1 MNFAIHHP
9 GTVRSALLATALLT
23 GFAGAQTIEVDPASP
38 IPATH
43 TLVKAWEFDVDGVL
57 DGWAGN
63 GYTGLTV
70 AGGVVTGTISNDDSQ
85 FSNTTFTALPLG
97 YSTIVEYALT
107 VDPLAAASTGG
118 TFFWGDFSGGIAGS
132 RGRGV
137 PAIDNNAPRVVRVTF
152 PGGVKNLNQ
161 LRIDPTSNGFN
172 KTASFDYIRVY
183 HYQPASFGTVTLNAS
198 DADGTSSV
206 NSAGGWDNFVPP
218 TTENNY
224 FTGAFQLRTPA
235 NTLLHPF
242 GGSALSV
249 DPGGSILFK
258 GTGTLEVRQ
267 LTLAG
272 GSLLHGAT
280 GVSPDTARLY
290 VPDGI
295 AVTAASTVG
304 GVAPLRTIEILGSLG
319 GTGNLSLTGGA
330 APANAG
336 PGNVPPAQSA
346 ATIFLRSDST
356 GYTGTMT
363 VGASTWLDLDHDN
376 AVATAN
382 VAVNATGMVRRSG
395 ADADGT
401 TAAASWALTGRGNA
415 SGADASRGA
424 LYFNRDGLVGNLT
437 GGIAISGTQARIGTY
452 SAGGTLTLDGTISGS
467 GLLELWGGGGAE
479 SHIQRFVLN
488 GAATHDGQTDL
499 LSDFGSQTHLK
510 LGGDDRLP
518 TGKKLRL
525 NATWGGSAEG
535 AGAFFDLNGF
545 DQTLASIQLDGAKRK
560 YIRDTSLSGNSTL
573 TLTAANNAFDTNGGN
588 VYIEGVTITHLAP
601 NADSGAQI
609 DGGGNVTL
617 TNATWNAPFY
627 TSLGNGDNG
636 TLVLV
641 NSTFSFGG
649 ELLMGRNGKT
659 GTLTVDATSL
669 VTSPNFIRIGDSAA
683 GTATVNLNGGTL
695 ASRRFFNSSTG
706 TSSLNLDGGTL
717 RATGNNLVDWIE
729 GGANGVTTRL
739 LDGGITI
746 NSNGFNVN
754 AAAAIVEDPVSTGGG
769 LTKTGLGNLSLGGDN
784 TYKGATAVQGG
795 NLLVNGNATAATGA
809 VSVAATAGLG
819 GDGTVGGNVTM
830 AAGSKFSWTLVDWA
844 AAPGLDVPNFTNNGT
859 AADPLVIV
867 IGENALANFSETTT
881 TFTLLTASGTFS
893 SPDPAGIVVDDS
905 GFTTGNGT
913 WAVQLTANQIQLVYT
928 AGSASPSTTW
938 IDSVRALTTPADKLP
953 GANPDGDDAT
963 NFEEFAFAGDP
974 ASGSNSGL
982 RHFEIN
988 GGKLVLTVAVR
999 SGAVAAFPA
1008 LGSPLTASADGVN
1021 YTVAGSKTLA
1031 GFAENVNKLGTL
1043 VLGPLT
1049 TPPTGYSFVTFE
1061 LDDAVSGNAKGFL
1074 RATAVATP

>member
-1 MNFAIHHP
+1 MKLETRHP
-9 GTVRSALLATALLT
+9 SNARGALLATALLT
-23 GFAGAQTIEVDPASP
+23 GFAGAQTVEVDPASP

-43 TLVKAWEFDVDGVL
+43 TLVKGWEFNTDGDL
-57 DGWAGN
+57 EGWAGN

-70 AGGVVTGTISNDDSQ
+70 AGGVVTGTITNDDSQ
-85 FSNTTFTALPLG
+85 FSNTTFTALTLG

-132 RGRGV
+132 RGRVV
-137 PAIDNNAPRVVRVTF
+137 PAIDNNTPRIVRVTF

-161 LRIDPTSNGFN
+161 LRIDPTSAGFN
-172 KTASFDYIRVY
+172 KTATFDYVRVY
-183 HYQPASFGTVTLNAS
+183 HYQPESFGTVTLTAS
-198 DADGTSSV
+198 DAGGTSSV
-206 NSAGGWDNFVPP
+206 TSGAGWDNFVPP
-218 TTENNY
+218 TTDNNY

-235 NTLLHPF
+235 NTQLHPF

-249 DPGGSILFK
+249 DAGGSVLFK
-258 GTGTLEVRQ
+258 GIGSLEVRQ

-272 GSLLHGAT
+272 GSLMQGDT
-280 GVSPDTARLY
+280 GTAAPNNTARLY

-295 AVTAASTVG
+295 SVTAASSLDAVG
-304 GVAPLRTIEILGSLG
+304 VNRNIEIVGSLS
-319 GTGNLSLTGGA
+319 GTAALNVKSAA
-330 APANAG
+330 APTGTQNG
-336 PGNVPPAQSA
+336 GQ
-346 ATIFLRSDST
+346 IILRSDST
-356 GYTGTMT
+356 SYTGALT
-363 VGASTWLDLDHDN
+363 VEANAWLDLDHDN
-376 AVATAN
+376 AVAGAAVTAN
-382 VAVNATGMVRRSG
+382 AGGMIRRAA
-395 ADADGT
+395 ADANGT
-401 TAAASWALTGRGNA
+401 TTAASWALSGRGTTA
-415 SGADASRGA
+415 GVDASRGA
-424 LYFNRDGLVGNLT
+424 LYFTHNGLNANLT
-437 GGIAISGTQARIGTY
+437 GNITISGAQTRIGTY
-452 SAGGTLTLDGTISGS
+452 SAGSALALDGAIGGS
-467 GLLELWGGGGAE
+467 GTLELWGGGGAE
-479 SHIQRFVLN
+479 GHIQLFTLN

-499 LSDFGSQTHLK
+499 LADFGAQTHLK

-518 TGKKLRL
+518 TGKKLRMS
-525 NATWGGSAEG
+525 ATYGPVTPEG
-535 AGAFFDLNGF
+535 AGAFLDLNGF
-545 DQTLASIQLDGAKRK
+545 DQTLASIQLEGTKRK

-617 TNATWNAPFY
+617 NNATWNAPFY

-636 TLVLV
+636 TLILV

-649 ELLMGRNGKT
+649 ELLMGRNGKA
-659 GTLTVDATSL
+659 GTLTVDANSL
-669 VTSPNFIRIGDSAA
+669 VTSPNFIRMGDSAA

-695 ASRRFFNSSTG
+695 ASKRFFNSSTG
-706 TSSLNLDGGTL
+706 TSTLNLDGGTL
-717 RATGNNLVDWIE
+717 RATGSNLVDWIE
-729 GGANGVTTRL
+729 GGANGVTTNL

-754 AAAAIVEDPVSTGGG
+754 AAAAIVEDLVSTGGG
-769 LTKTGLGNLSLGGDN
+769 LVKTGAGNLVLGGDN

-795 NLLVNGNATAATGA
+795 NLLVNGNSSAATGA

-830 AAGSKFSWTLVDWA
+830 ATGSKFSWTLADWA
-844 AAPGLDVPNFTNNGT
+844 AAPSLDVPNFTNDGT

-867 IGENALANFSETTT
+867 IGENALANFSETNT

-893 SPDPAGIVVDDS
+893 SPDPAGIVVDS
-905 GFTTGNGT
+905 SAFTSGNGT
-913 WAVQLTANQIQLVYT
+913 WAVQVTGNQLQLVYT
-928 AGSASPSTTW
+928 AGTASPYTTW
-938 IDSVRALTTPADKLP
+938 INSFPALTDPADKV
-953 GANPDGDDAT
+953 ATADPDNDGST
-963 NFEEFAFAGDP
+963 NLEEFAFAGDP
-974 ASGSNSGL
+974 ASGSNNGL
-982 RHFEIN
+982 RHSEIT
-988 GGKLVLTVAVR
+988 GDKLVLTVAVR
-999 SGAVAAFPA
+999 TGAVAAFPA
-1008 LGSPLTASADGVN
+1008 VGSPLIASADGVN

-1031 GFAENVNKLGTL
+1031 GFAENVNKLGSV

-1074 RATAVATP
+1074 RATAAP

>member
-1 MNFAIHHP
+1 MKLETRHPAFIARHP
-9 GTVRSALLATALLT
+9 GSVRGTLLAAALLT
-23 GFAGAQTIEVDPASP
+23 GFAAGQTVEVDPASS

-57 DGWAGN
+57 DGWFGT

-70 AGGVVTGTISNDDSQ
+70 AGGKVTGTISNDDSQ
-85 FSNTTFTALPLG
+85 FTNNTFTPLTLG

-107 VDPLAAASTGG
+107 VDPLAAASSAG

-161 LRIDPTSNGFN
+161 LRTDPTSTGFN

-258 GTGTLEVRQ
+258 GNGTLEVRQ

-272 GSLLHGAT
+272 GSLLQGAT
-280 GVSPDTARLY
+280 GASPDTARLY
-290 VPDGI
+290 VPEGI
-295 AVTAASTVG
+295 AVTAASTLG

-319 GTGNLSLTGGA
+319 GTGNLSLTGGV

-336 PGNVPPAQSA
+336 PGNVPPAQNA
-346 ATIFLRSDST
+346 ATILLRSDST

-363 VGASTWLDLDHDN
+363 VGANTWLDLDHDN

-382 VAVNATGMVRRSG
+382 VAVNATGMVRRIG

-415 SGADASRGA
+415 SGVDASRGA

-452 SAGGTLTLDGTISGS
+452 SAGGNLTLNGAISGS
-467 GLLELWGGGGAE
+467 GTLELWGGGGADG
-479 SHIQRFVLN
+479 HVQRFILN
-488 GAATHDGQTDL
+488 GAATHDGQNDL
-499 LSDFGSQTHLK
+499 LSDFGSQTHLR
-510 LGGDDRLP
+510 LGGDNRLP
-518 TGKKLRL
+518 TGKKLRV
-525 NATWGGSAEG
+525 NATWGASPTGEG

-545 DQTLASIQLDGAKRK
+545 DQTLSSIQLDGARRK
-560 YIRDTSLSGNSTL
+560 YIHDTSLSGNSTL
-573 TLTAANNAFDTNGGN
+573 TLNAANNAFDTNGGN
-588 VYIEGVTITHLAP
+588 VYIEGVTITHVAP
-601 NADSGAQI
+601 NADSGALI
-609 DGGGNVTL
+609 DGGGIVTM

-627 TSLGNGDNG
+627 TSLGIGGNG
-636 TLVLV
+636 TLVLN

-649 ELLMGRNGKT
+649 ELLMARSGTT
-659 GTLTVDATSL
+659 GTLTVNATSL
-669 VTSPNFIRIGDSAA
+669 VTTPNFFRIGDSAA

-706 TSSLNLDGGTL
+706 TSTLNLDGGTL
-717 RATGNNLVDWIE
+717 RATASNLIDCIE
-729 GGANGVTTRL
+729 
-739 LDGGITI
+739 
-746 NSNGFNVN
+746 
-754 AAAAIVEDPVSTGGG
+754 P
-769 LTKTGLGNLSLGGDN
+769 
-784 TYKGATAVQGG
+784 
-795 NLLVNGNATAATGA
+795 
-809 VSVAATAGLG
+809 
-819 GDGTVGGNVTM
+819 
-830 AAGSKFSWTLVDWA
+830 
-844 AAPGLDVPNFTNNGT
+844 
-859 AADPLVIV
+859 
-867 IGENALANFSETTT
+867 
-881 TFTLLTASGTFS
+881 
-893 SPDPAGIVVDDS
+893 
-905 GFTTGNGT
+905 
-913 WAVQLTANQIQLVYT
+913 
-928 AGSASPSTTW
+928 
-938 IDSVRALTTPADKLP
+938 
-953 GANPDGDDAT
+953 
-963 NFEEFAFAGDP
+963 
-974 ASGSNSGL
+974 
-982 RHFEIN
+982 EI
-988 GGKLVLTVAVR
+988 R
-999 SGAVAAFPA
+999 S
-1008 LGSPLTASADGVN
+1008 
-1021 YTVAGSKTLA
+1021 
-1031 GFAENVNKLGTL
+1031 
-1043 VLGPLT
+1043 
-1049 TPPTGYSFVTFE
+1049 
-1061 LDDAVSGNAKGFL
+1061 
-1074 RATAVATP
+1074 

>member
-9 GTVRSALLATALLT
+9 GTVRSALLAAALLT

-43 TLVKAWEFDVDGVL
+43 TLVKAWEFDVDGVT
-57 DGWAGN
+57 DGWTGGN
-63 GYTGLTV
+63 FGPLTV
-70 AGGVVTGTISNDDSQ
+70 SGGGISGSTSTTNGDTQ
-85 FSNTTFTALPLG
+85 LSNTFTAIPLG
-97 YSTIVEYALT
+97 YATIIEFSVT
-107 VDPLAAASTGG
+107 VDPLGAGAGG
-118 TFFWGDFSGGIAGS
+118 GSIFWADYGGGISGTRSKAVN
-132 RGRGV
+132 V
-137 PAIDNNAPRVVRVTF
+137 PEDANPHVVRMIF
-152 PGGVKNLNQ
+152 PGGVKNLSQ
-161 LRIDPTSNGFN
+161 LRIDPTTVPGVAPLPS
-172 KTASFDYIRVY
+172 KTVSFEYIRVY
-183 HYQPASFGTVTLNAS
+183 HYQPSSFSDVTLTAS
-198 DADGTSSV
+198 DLAGATSM
-206 NSAGGWDNFVPP
+206 NSAGGWDNFLPP
-218 TTENNY
+218 SADNNY
-224 FTGAFQLRTPA
+224 FTGAFQLRTPGG
-235 NTLLHPF
+235 TGYLPF
-242 GGSALSV
+242 GGASLTV
-249 DPGGSILFK
+249 D
-258 GTGTLEVRQ
+258 
-267 LTLAG
+267 AG
-272 GSLLHGAT
+272 GSLLFKGNGGTLVRQMTLAGGQLLHGDT
-280 GVSPDTARLY
+280 GLSPNTGKLF

-295 AVTAASTVG
+295 NVTAASVIDVA
-304 GVAPLRTIEILGSLG
+304 GVNRNIEITGSLSG
-319 GTGNLSLTGGA
+319 
-330 APANAG
+330 
-336 PGNVPPAQSA
+336 SA
-346 ATIFLRSDST
+346 ALNVKSATAPTGTENGGQVILKSDNT
-356 GYTGTMT
+356 GYTGALT
-363 VGASTWLDLDHDN
+363 VEANAWLDLDHDN
-376 AVATAN
+376 AVAGAAVTAN
-382 VAVNATGMVRRSG
+382 AGGMIRRAA
-395 ADADGT
+395 ADANGT
-401 TAAASWALTGRGNA
+401 TAAASWALTGRGTG
-415 SGADASRGA
+415 GAGGTRGA
-424 LYFNRDGLVGNLT
+424 LFFNHDGLNANIT
-437 GGIAISGTQARIGTY
+437 GDIAISGTQTRIGSF
-452 SAGGTLTLDGTISGS
+452 SAGGAITLNGAITGS
-467 GLLELWGGGGAE
+467 GLLEFWGGGAAE
-479 SHIQRFVLN
+479 THVHRFTLN
-488 GAATHDGQTDL
+488 GASTHAGQTDL

-518 TGKKLRL
+518 TNRKLRMS
-525 NATWGGSAEG
+525 ATWGGSAEG
-535 AGAFFDLNGF
+535 AGAFLDLNGF

-617 TNATWNAPFY
+617 NNATWNAPFY

-636 TLVLV
+636 TLILV

-649 ELLMGRNGKT
+649 ELLMGRNGKA
-659 GTLTVDATSL
+659 GTLTVDANSL

-695 ASRRFFNSSTG
+695 ASKRFFNSSTG
-706 TSSLNLDGGTL
+706 TSTLNLDGGTL
-717 RATGNNLVDWIE
+717 RATGSNLVDWIE
-729 GGANGVTTRL
+729 GGANGVTTNL

-754 AAAAIVEDPVSTGGG
+754 AAAAIVEDLVSTGGG
-769 LTKTGLGNLSLGGDN
+769 LVKTGAGNLVLGGDN

-795 NLLVNGNATAATGA
+795 NLLVNGNSSAATGA

-830 AAGSKFSWTLVDWA
+830 AAGSKFSWTLADWA
-844 AAPGLDVPNFTNNGT
+844 ATPGLDVPNFTNNGT

-928 AGSASPSTTW
+928 AGSASPYTTW
-938 IDSVRALTTPADKLP
+938 IDSFPALTTPADKLP

-988 GGKLVLTVAVR
+988 GGKLVLTVTVR